1 MKFYY
6 FMVFTITAISQ
17 HNCDWK
23 LVFNDEFDNNSI
35 DSQKWEVVNE
45 DKYCTG

>member
-6 FMVFTITAISQ
+6 FMVFTITTINQ

-23 LVFNDEFDNNSI
+23 QVFNDEFDNNS
-35 DSQKWEVVNE
+35 QKWEVANE
-45 DKYCTG
+45 NKYCNG